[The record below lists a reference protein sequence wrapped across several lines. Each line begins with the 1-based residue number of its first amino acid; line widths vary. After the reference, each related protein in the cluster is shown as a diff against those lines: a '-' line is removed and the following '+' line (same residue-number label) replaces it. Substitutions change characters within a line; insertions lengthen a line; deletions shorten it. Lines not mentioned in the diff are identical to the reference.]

1 MFESVKEIV
10 KYPLKAIPALAK
22 AVKKAR
28 ESQDAGFF
36 EKLGIFWETFS
47 NSMRGI
53 EKKKKEVTK
62 GAQAM
67 VRGSIT
73 ETTKRVRSA
82 IKLKKKP
89 KDKDKQEFDKI
100 LAVSVRGFG
109 QLDNTTQGHAQKAI
123 KKLGNTL
130 QGRKENLDYN
140 QVACLGAST
149 VAVLLELKRQY
160 PNKKKFKKALDHYL
174 KISEGSNFPLKK
186 LMKFSALKIFKLKS
200 LGDKFRLVK
209 ALGLLSPSGVAGLVK
224 LKGLAKSPIKDEAKI
239 VKFFKKNVFKNT
251 SPSNVKRIV
260 KRINKI
266 YLRGGNTMSTEDITE
281 LVFLIHDKDLKRLTK
296 VLSGGRS

>member
-10 KYPLKAIPALAK
+10 KYPLKAIPAFAK

-28 ESQDAGFF
+28 ENQDAGFF
-36 EKLGIFWETFS
+36 EKLGIFWETFT

-53 EKKKKEVTK
+53 EKERKEVTK
-62 GAQAM
+62 GTQAIIS
-67 VRGSIT
+67 GSIT
-73 ETTKRVRSA
+73 ETTKHVQAA

-89 KDKDKQEFDKI
+89 KEKDKQEFDKI

-109 QLDNTTQGHAQKAI
+109 QLDTVTKLHAQKAVG
-123 KKLGNTL
+123 KLEKTMKGQKETL
-130 QGRKENLDYN
+130 NYD

-149 VAVLLELKRQY
+149 TAVLLELKRQY

-186 LMKFSALKIFKLKS
+186 LMKFSTLKIFKLGGRWDQLK
-200 LGDKFRLVK
+200 LVN
-209 ALGLLSPSGVAGLVK
+209 ALGLISRSGISGLLK

-251 SPSNVKRIV
+251 SSSNVKRIV
-260 KRINKI
+260 KRINRI
-266 YLRGGNTMSTEDITE
+266 YLRGGNTMNTEDITE
-281 LVFLIHDKDLKRLTK
+281 LVFLIHDKDFKRLTK

>member
-1 MFESVKEIV
+1 MLNSVIEIV
-10 KYPLKAIPALAK
+10 KYPLKVVPALVK

-28 ESQDAGFF
+28 ENQDAGFF

-53 EKKKKEVTK
+53 EKEKKEVTK

-73 ETTKRVRSA
+73 ETTKRVQSA
-82 IKLKKKP
+82 VKLKKKP
-89 KDKDKQEFDKI
+89 KGKDKERFDKI
-100 LAVSVRGFG
+100 IAVSVRGFG
-109 QLDNTTQGHAQKAI
+109 QLDGTTRGHTQKAV
-123 KKLGNTL
+123 KKLGNTMKG
-130 QGRKENLDYN
+130 QKETFNYN

-149 VAVLLELKRQY
+149 TAVLLELKRQY

-186 LMKFSALKIFKLKS
+186 LMKFSTLKIFKLKS
-200 LGDKFRLVK
+200 FGDKFKLVR
-209 ALGLLSPSGVAGLVK
+209 ALGLLSPSGVAGLVR

-251 SPSNVKRIV
+251 SSSNVKRIV
-260 KRINKI
+260 KRINRI
-266 YLRGGNTMSTEDITE
+266 YLRGGNAMNTEDITE
-281 LVFLIHDKDLKRLTK
+281 LVFLIHDKDFKRLTK